1 MLKKLQF
8 YTTYWQ
14 HIDSGLGRRKQ
25 QMSTKTSISH
35 FHMWMTMSHCHTH
48 NVYWHCYDETGKLH
62 VKNYDT
68 PTITCANLLWSW
80 TVKELGYTDGLKFGV
95 SWLDWAVSL
104 RTTLRYSADY
114 DLLISVPS
122 LGVYYFLS
130 LTCLSVCLFVTNIDS
145 SFFVSR
151 RNRAISGNQFSV
163 TKTTKLCSYIFD
175 LLPWQWN
182 LGYFFKNFKLL
193 LLFLFLDGIKPFL
206 GRQFIVTPSTKR
218 CS

>member
-62 VKNYDT
+62 EKKYDT

-114 DLLISVPS
+114 DILISVPS

-130 LTCLSVCLFVTNIDS
+130 LTLSVCLSVCHKHWFFFFCFSTES
-145 SFFVSR
+145 SHFWE
-151 RNRAISGNQFSV
+151 SV
-163 TKTTKLCSYIFD
+163 LRDKNYKT
-175 LLPWQWN
+175 
-182 LGYFFKNFKLL
+182 
-193 LLFLFLDGIKPFL
+193 LFLDFW
-206 GRQFIVTPSTKR
+206 
-218 CS
+218 